1 MYCIFFESILQRLYL
16 NQKDNK
22 SKPGFIYWRLSS
34 GQSAEMVIL
43 LCPSMEFIYRVSSKT
58 HFLNC
63 RFAKPNLRVY
73 GLSLPVGWKA
83 IYTLQK
89 FRKCLFWD
97 THLVFNRNS
106 SIGHS
111 LVGWNHV
118 CFACASKNVSAKLID
133 SRIHHTYISS
143 LRV

>member
-22 SKPGFIYWRLSS
+22 SKPGSIYWRLSS

-73 GLSLPVGWKA
+73 GLSLLEGH
-83 IYTLQK
+83 IYPQTYFL
-89 FRKCLFWD
+89 
-97 THLVFNRNS
+97 NSRNS
-106 SIGHS
+106 ESAFFGTPTWCSIAIVQSAIPWLAGTMFAL
-111 LVGWNHV
+111 LVPQ
-118 CFACASKNVSAKLID
+118 KM
-133 SRIHHTYISS
+133 
-143 LRV
+143 